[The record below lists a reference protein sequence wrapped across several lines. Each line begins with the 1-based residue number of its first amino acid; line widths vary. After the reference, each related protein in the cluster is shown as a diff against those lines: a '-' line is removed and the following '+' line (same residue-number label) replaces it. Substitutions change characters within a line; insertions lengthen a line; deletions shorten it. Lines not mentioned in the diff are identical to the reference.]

1 MVIDRLLLVIFFGI
15 TLGGTCGIIFSAP
28 HVFDFVD
35 QHQIIRRLIAQSK
48 DIYNWFLGLL

>member
-15 TLGGTCGIIFSAP
+15 TLGGTTGIIFSAP

-35 QHQIIRRLIAQSK
+35 QHQIIRRLIAQNK
-48 DIYNWFLGLL
+48 EVEY